1 MQRERAHHDE
11 SRRPDEPRW
20 SVKNVLT
27 SQRRPEK
34 SGLQTPGES
43 FVFFFSPP
51 PSFNWRSF
59 SLCIGVGQGD
69 SDLSFDLSSAL
80 I

>member
-1 MQRERAHHDE
+1 MMRAGGQM
-11 SRRPDEPRW
+11 SRGGP
-20 SVKNVLT
+20 SNVLT
-27 SQRRPEK
+27 SQRRPENQD
-34 SGLQTPGES
+34 SGLQER
-43 FVFFFSPP
+43 VLFFSPP